1 MQRMN
6 LKRILFT
13 ALALVVG
20 PVIHT
25 FSHAQDLKLPALGV
39 HETEMSLSEFDELL
53 KKTRRWGEFGDADQ
67 TGAINLITPEKRIT
81 AAAEVQVGRAISL
94 ANPISKTAT
103 GDFVVPLAHETFVFP
118 PIAGPDSPEVA
129 AGDIFT
135 INYHG
140 ALHSHM
146 DGVSHFGWEGQL
158 YNGFP
163 FAPGDQGFAKVG
175 LEHIAKKGIFTR
187 GVLVDLPSLYG
198 IESLEPGMAIKVQ
211 HIEAW
216 EKAMGVKVSSGD
228 VLLVRTGRWALAAKD
243 DEFNPLASTAG
254 LHATVGPWLK
264 ERGVAAIGCDAISDV
279 VPGGVESVFNPVHVM
294 ANYALGM
301 PIFDHLQLDVLA
313 EVAKK
318 EQRYSFLF
326 TASPLHIQGATGSP
340 LTPFAHF

>member
-1 MQRMN
+1 MRRMY
-6 LKRILFT
+6 LKKLLFT
-13 ALALVVG
+13 SLAIVVG
-20 PVIHT
+20 PVVHT
-25 FSHAQDLKLPALGV
+25 VSQAQDLELPALGV
-39 HETEMSLSEFDELL
+39 HKTELSLSEFDELL
-53 KKTRRWGEFGDADQ
+53 KKTRRWGEFGDTDQ
-67 TGAINLITPEKRIT
+67 TGAINLITPEKRIA

-118 PIAGPDSPEVA
+118 PLAGPGSPEVA

-163 FAPGDQGFAKVG
+163 FAPGDQGFENVG
-175 LEHIAKKGIFTR
+175 VEHIAKKGIFTR

-198 IESLEPGMAIKVQ
+198 IESLEPGTAITVQ

-243 DEFNPLASTAG
+243 DGFNPLASTAG

-301 PIFDHLQLDVLA
+301 PIFDHLQLDELA